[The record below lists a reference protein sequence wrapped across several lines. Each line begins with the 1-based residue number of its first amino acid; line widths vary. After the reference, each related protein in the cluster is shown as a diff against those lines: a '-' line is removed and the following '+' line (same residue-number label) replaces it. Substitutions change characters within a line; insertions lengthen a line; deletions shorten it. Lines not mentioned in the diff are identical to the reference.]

1 MTRGFDFAVWSAP
14 ERGADG
20 VLRRTHRY
28 AARAPWQ
35 TAEQAAA
42 AYAVPVLDEAAWAA
56 WAAQRARWLELGADA
71 ARAPF
76 EPTPAQRDE
85 LAAREAELREAAAS
99 EARGR
104 VEAERRRVAKL
115 AELGTSELLRE
126 RYAPSREL
134 GTLAARVAAHER
146 EPSLPLFA
154 HAAMPEAGP
163 APQAPAQPRARN
175 LLWCDTETSGT
186 DARAQV
192 IEVATLRTD
201 EDGGR
206 PRELWSTLV
215 RLEPGASCSPR
226 ALEVSGLDPKSPSF
240 LAKAMGLREALLALA
255 PQLEGAVLAG
265 HNVAF
270 DRKMLAQGYAAAG
283 LPLPA
288 ALAPTATLVDTL
300 PLARAAKKQGRI
312 AGSTKLSDLR
322 VELGLLARGS
332 AHRAAADVGVTVRLF
347 RWLTARRAA

>member
-20 VLRRTHRY
+20 ILRRTHRY

-56 WAAQRARWLELGADA
+56 WGAQRARWLELGAAA

-85 LAAREAELREAAAS
+85 LAAREVEL
-99 EARGR
+99 
-104 VEAERRRVAKL
+104 
-115 AELGTSELLRE
+115 
-126 RYAPSREL
+126 REL

-146 EPSLPLFA
+146 EPSLPLL
-154 HAAMPEAGP
+154 EAP
-163 APQAPAQPRARN
+163 APAPARD
-175 LLWCDTETSGT
+175 LVWCDTETSGS
-186 DARAQV
+186 DAQAQV

-201 EDGGR
+201 AEGAR
-206 PRELWSTLV
+206 PRDPWSTLV
-215 RLEPGASCSPR
+215 RLEPGASCSPF
-226 ALEVSGLDPKSPSF
+226 ALRVSGLDPKSPSF
-240 LAKAMGLREALLALA
+240 LAQAMPLREALLALA
-255 PQLEGAVLAG
+255 PRLEGAVLAG
-265 HNVAF
+265 HNVTF
-270 DRKMLAQGYAAAG
+270 DRRMLAQGFAAAG

-288 ALAPTATLVDTL
+288 ALAPTAPLVDTL
-300 PLARAAKKQGRI
+300 PLARAAKKAGRI
-312 AGSTKLSDLR
+312 TGSTKLSSLSL
-322 VELGLLARGS
+322 ELGFPRRGA
-332 AHRAAADVGVTVRLF
+332 AHRAAADTGAALRLY